1 MEHHLQTLLD
11 YCDNYYRYTKDSF
24 LRNADKWNDGGDY
37 HIVVQNMKNWL
48 ERRARYIYSHL
59 NISASLLGNTSVK
72 AITSVNGTPAMNEYE
87 EIYDLQG
94 FRKYV
99 HMQKTEI
106 SDVLS
111 PGIYIVGGKK
121 IAVINR

>member
-1 MEHHLQTLLD
+1 
-11 YCDNYYRYTKDSF
+11 
-24 LRNADKWNDGGDY
+24 
-37 HIVVQNMKNWL
+37 MKNWL

-59 NISASLLGNTSVK
+59 NISTSLLGNTSVK

-94 FRKYV
+94 FRKYG
-99 HMQKTEI
+99 HMQKTGI
-106 SDVLS
+106 SDVLA

>member
-1 MEHHLQTLLD
+1 M
-11 YCDNYYRYTKDSF
+11 
-24 LRNADKWNDGGDY
+24 
-37 HIVVQNMKNWL
+37 
-48 ERRARYIYSHL
+48 
-59 NISASLLGNTSVK
+59 K

-94 FRKYV
+94 FRKYG
-99 HMQKTEI
+99 HMQKTGI
-106 SDVLS
+106 SDVLA